1 MSQQP
6 GWYDDP
12 QDIQVL
18 RYWDGVAWTN
28 HTSPRQRPNL
38 DQTRNA
44 RMDEQSAYGGS
55 PQQPASRSYRS
66 STEHQ
71 SMPGGGFEDSNQPQ
85 TPDGQPVAG
94 WWRRF
99 FARILDAILIS
110 VLTYALIPVVAPDFL
125 DTVQRFVEATINAA
139 ESTQSN
145 ADLDGLVN
153 DIAAQS
159 VRVGLTTAVLSLVY
173 EIVFLKRF
181 AATPGKLAL
190 GLRVR
195 LRDEPGP
202 LTWSTSG
209 IRGLVWHGPSLLGA
223 VPAVGLAGTLFQ
235 IVNGLWPLWDAQKQS
250 LNDKAAK
257 TNVVHK
263 G

>member
-18 RYWDGVAWTN
+18 RYWDGVQWTN

-44 RMDEQSAYGGS
+44 RMDEQNPYGGS
-55 PQQPASRSYRS
+55 PQQSSPSGYGS
-66 STEHQ
+66 STGYQ
-71 SMPGGGFEDSNQPQ
+71 PMPGGGFDVSNGPS
-85 TPDGQPVAG
+85 TPDGQQISG

-99 FARILDAILIS
+99 FARVLDGLLLGL
-110 VLTYALIPVVAPDFL
+110 LTYALIPVVAPEFL
-125 DTVQRFVEATINAA
+125 DSVQRFVQAFTTAGATPTDA
-139 ESTQSN
+139 ES
-145 ADLDGLVN
+145 AALIDDLS
-153 DIAAQS
+153 AQS
-159 VRVGLTTAVLSLVY
+159 VRIGLTSAVLSLVY

-181 AATPGKLAL
+181 SATPGKLAL

-195 LRDEPGP
+195 LRDQPGP
-202 LTWSTSG
+202 LTWSTSSV
-209 IRGLVWHGPSLLGA
+209 RGLVWYGPSLLGA
-223 VPAVGLAGTLFQ
+223 VPTIGLVGSLFQ

-250 LNDKAAK
+250 LNDKVAK
-257 TNVVHK
+257 TNVVRK
-263 G
+263 S